1 MNATYLR
8 LEILRVLREPQ
19 TLIFT
24 VAMPIAL
31 FLVFSSLFG
40 NQPDNGIT
48 ASAAIMQNMAAY
60 GALAAAMFSAAAIAL
75 ERRIGWNRQLRLTP
89 LSPRAYVLTK
99 GLMAWLVTLPALILV
114 YVAGAAEGV
123 RLAIWQWAEVLGVT
137 WAALLPFVLLG
148 IALGYLG
155 TSESIS
161 AITTVLMLGLAMMG
175 GLWFPV
181 QMMPAAMAHIAKA
194 LPSYWLG
201 MAGRAVMGAPG
212 FGWAGVAVLAGWT
225 AVIGLFAANR
235 YRADTRRA

>member
-19 TLIFT
+19 TLILT
-24 VAMPIAL
+24 VGLPVGL
-31 FLVFSSLFG
+31 FLLFSSLFHG
-40 NQPDNGIT
+40 QRLGGISSPAYT
-48 ASAAIMQNMAAY
+48 MQDMAAY

-75 ERRIGWNRQLRLTP
+75 ERRIGWNRALRLTP

-99 GLMAWLVTLPALILV
+99 GLMAWLITLPALVLV
-114 YVAGAAEGV
+114 YVAGAARGV
-123 RLAIWQWAEVLGVT
+123 RMPIWQWAEVLAVT

-161 AITTVLMLGLAMMG
+161 AITTVLMLGLAVLG

-181 QMMPAAMAHIAKA
+181 EMVPAAMAHVMKL

-212 FGWAGVAVLAGWT
+212 FGWAGVADLAGWT
-225 AVIGLFAANR
+225 VAIGLFAASR
-235 YRADTRRA
+235 YRADTKRA